1 MLDLTNFLAS
11 KVMGLVKETEETRL
25 QQTASMEDYL
35 KAIALLGRKE
45 ARATV
50 TNISKLLKVKK
61 PSVTSALAKL
71 SGKGLVVHKRYGSVE
86 LTPDGFK
93 AAQDVY
99 HRHRILRYLLADIL
113 KVDPEIAQD
122 DACRMEHA
130 LSPSSL
136 ERLDQFI
143 RFTRNCPHGTP
154 DCLEGFN
161 YYLKHGRRSKD
172 IMFRCRAAE
181 QSNRG
186 STNGVK
192 TRKESRR

>member
-1 MLDLTNFLAS
+1 MLDLTNFLVPKAIE
-11 KVMGLVKETEETRL
+11 MVKEVEGTATH
-25 QQTASMEDYL
+25 QTASMEDYL
-35 KAIALLGRKE
+35 KAIALLSREE
-45 ARATV
+45 AKATV
-50 TNISKLLKVKK
+50 TSISKLLGVKK

-71 SGKGLVVHKRYGSVE
+71 SGKGLAVHKRYGYVE
-86 LTPDGFK
+86 LTPEGLK

-99 HRHRILRYLLADIL
+99 HRHRILCYLLADIL
-113 KVDPEIAQD
+113 KVDPKIAKD

-161 YYLKHGRRSKD
+161 YYLKHGSRSKD

-181 QSNRG
+181 QSNRE

-192 TRKESRR
+192 ARKESRR